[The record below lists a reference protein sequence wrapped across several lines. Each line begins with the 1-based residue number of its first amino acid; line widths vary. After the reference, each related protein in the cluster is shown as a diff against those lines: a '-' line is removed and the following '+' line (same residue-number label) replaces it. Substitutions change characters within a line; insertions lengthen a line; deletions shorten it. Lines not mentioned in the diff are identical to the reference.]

1 MSDCGRQNEVDFL
14 VQHAVHGREDVIA
27 GGYNSL
33 SLSFPSK
40 LFEGLGDSV
49 RVREQSEVYRSTR
62 FFDGLYPSVLIIWS
76 LRGN

>member
-1 MSDCGRQNEVDFL
+1 
-14 VQHAVHGREDVIA
+14 VIA

-40 LFEGLGDSV
+40 LFEGLGDRV
-49 RVREQSEVYRSTR
+49 RVREQSEVYRSTP
-62 FFDGLYPSVLIIWS
+62 FFDGLYPSVLVIWS